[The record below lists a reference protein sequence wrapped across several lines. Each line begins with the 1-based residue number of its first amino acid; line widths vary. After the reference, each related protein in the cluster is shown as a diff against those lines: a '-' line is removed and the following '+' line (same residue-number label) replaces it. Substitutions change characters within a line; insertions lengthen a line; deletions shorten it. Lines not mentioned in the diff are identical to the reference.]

1 MEQNTQSNLFDG
13 MNKQR
18 LYSLIGAGAGLIS
31 LILPWR
37 TLGGFTVAN
46 GFNGLGII
54 ALLGVVGVAVATFMG
69 DKTKPYEGQTKQIA
83 MGSFGAIA
91 LGGLLT
97 LLTKASIGGGIKM
110 STSPGIGLFLA
121 LAVGVLGILF
131 IMGIV
136 KIPDNKPK
144 V

>member
-13 MNKQR
+13 MNKQK
-18 LYSLIGAGAGLIS
+18 LYCLIGAGAGLIS

-37 TLGGFTVAN
+37 TFSGFTVAN
-46 GFNGLGII
+46 GFSGLGII

-97 LLTKASIGGGIKM
+97 LLTKASWSGLKV

-121 LAVGVLGILF
+121 LAVGVLGLLF

-136 KIPDNKPK
+136 KLPDNKPK